1 MKIVCL
7 DGYTTNP
14 GDLSWKELEELGD
27 FTVYDRTPKD
37 KLIDRA
43 YDADIIVTNKVILE
57 KEELDKLPNLKYI
70 SMLAT
75 GYNTIDVEY
84 ARTKGI
90 PVSNA
95 PDYSTKAVAQHT
107 FAFILEIH
115 NNIALHSQSVKNGD
129 WVNSPDFCYWK
140 KPVMDLNNKTI
151 GIIGYGKI
159 GQEVAKIAN
168 SFGMNIKILK
178 RNKNYETDSNI
189 TFCNMDELLSASDI
203 VSLHC
208 PANKE
213 TIGMVNRE
221 FLSKMKNTAVLINL
235 SRGVLVNEADLADA
249 LNNGVIGYG
258 AIDVISTEPAKPDNP
273 LLTAKNIFI
282 TPHIAWASEES
293 RKKLITIMANNIKGF
308 ITNNQINIVN

>member
-14 GDLSWKELEELGD
+14 GDLSWKELEALGD

-57 KEELDKLPNLKYI
+57 KKELDKLPNLKYI

-84 ARTKGI
+84 ARTKNI

-168 SFGMNIKILK
+168 SFGMNIKVLK
-178 RNKNYETDSNI
+178 RNRNYETDPNI
-189 TFCNMDELLSASDI
+189 TFCNLDELLSTSDI

-213 TIGMVNRE
+213 TIGMVNSE

-235 SRGVLVNEADLADA
+235 SRGVLVNEADLANA
-249 LNNGVIGYG
+249 LNNGIIGYG

-273 LLTAKNIFI
+273 LLTAKNILI

-293 RKKLITIMANNIKGF
+293 RKKLITIMANNINGF
-308 ITNNQINIVN
+308 LTNNQINIVN

>member
-168 SFGMNIKILK
+168 SFGMNIKVLK

-189 TFCNMDELLSASDI
+189 TFCDMDELLSTSDI

-258 AIDVISTEPAKPDNP
+258 AIDVLYTEPARPDNP